1 MSDHGFELNERMEEL
16 TQRLEEAAEEACQ
29 DAAENV
35 IDDLLEDRLDD
46 AVRDA
51 LQEVLP
57 EAVGEC
63 LAGYEFVLKDGTLV
77 RPRQRLRVLSPDGSK
92 LLECYGGL
100 KVDGKCLLIQ
110 TRVSCWEMIAAYPDR
125 ETAIA
130 ALQQVLVAMEAE
142 EKLLKLPPA

>member
-1 MSDHGFELNERMEEL
+1 MSDHDFDMDDLMEQL

-29 DAAENV
+29 DAAEDI
-35 IDDLLEDRLDD
+35 IDDLLEDRLNDM
-46 AVRDA
+46 VRDT

-100 KVDGKCLLIQ
+100 KVDGTSLLIQ
-110 TRVSCWEMIAAYPDR
+110 TRVSCWEIIAAYPDQ
-125 ETAIA
+125 EAAIS
-130 ALQQVLVAMEAE
+130 ALQQVLVAMEAGE
-142 EKLLKLPPA
+142 QLLRLS

>member
-1 MSDHGFELNERMEEL
+1 MSDHDFDMDDLMEQL

-29 DAAENV
+29 DAAEDI

-46 AVRDA
+46 MVRDT
-51 LQEVLP
+51 LQDVLP
-57 EAVGEC
+57 EAVREC

-100 KVDGKCLLIQ
+100 KVDGTSLLIQ
-110 TRVSCWEMIAAYPDR
+110 TRVSCWEIIAAYPDR
-125 ETAIA
+125 EAAIA
-130 ALQQVLVAMEAE
+130 ALQQVLAAMEAGE
-142 EKLLKLPPA
+142 QLLRLS

>member
-1 MSDHGFELNERMEEL
+1 MSNHDIDLDEL
-16 TQRLEEAAEEACQ
+16 TERLEEAAEEACQ
-29 DAAENV
+29 DAAENA
-35 IDDLLEDRLDD
+35 IDDLLEERLDD
-46 AVRDA
+46 MVRDT

-100 KVDGKCLLIQ
+100 RVDGKSLLIQ
-110 TRVSCWEMIAAYPDR
+110 TRVSCWEIIAAYPDR
-125 ETAIA
+125 EAAIA
-130 ALQQVLVAMEAE
+130 ALQQVLAAMEAGE
-142 EKLLKLPPA
+142 QMLRLS